1 MVPDQPKL
9 FKPAEL
15 EKRLEK
21 IGDKVPPFSSIHG
34 LLTAVAAGPEPLAP
48 AKWLNY
54 VFSAD
59 GKMPNLDGIAGA
71 ESIVMSIFGLYNDIV
86 AYLDSGDFQ
95 PYLGQNL
102 DPDVQSQQLYL
113 WCIGFSK
120 GMNFQANRW
129 LDPKRADLA
138 SLLVPIY
145 YFIDVKKF
153 ETLFLGENPS
163 EEDRDD
169 LATQMLMQLPSSV
182 LDIYEYWRIKS

>member
-1 MVPDQPKL
+1 MSDQPKL

-15 EKRLEK
+15 ESRLAQ
-21 IGDKVPPFSSIHG
+21 IGDKVPPLSSIHG
-34 LLTAVAAGPEPLAP
+34 LLTAVAAGPEALAP

-59 GKMPNLDGIAGA
+59 GKMPSLDGIADA

-102 DPDVQSQQLYL
+102 DPDMQSQQLYL

-120 GMNFQANRW
+120 GMHFLEKRW
-129 LDPKRADLA
+129 FDPERKDLA
-138 SLLVPIY
+138 PLLVPIY
-145 YFIDVKKF
+145 YFIDAPKF
-153 ETLFLGENPS
+153 EKMFLGANPT